1 VLFKCLI
8 YHRKLVISYISLAI
22 IDKAKLAKIN
32 FML

>member
-1 VLFKCLI
+1 VFKCLI
-8 YHRKLVISYISLAI
+8 CRSKLVLSYISLAI